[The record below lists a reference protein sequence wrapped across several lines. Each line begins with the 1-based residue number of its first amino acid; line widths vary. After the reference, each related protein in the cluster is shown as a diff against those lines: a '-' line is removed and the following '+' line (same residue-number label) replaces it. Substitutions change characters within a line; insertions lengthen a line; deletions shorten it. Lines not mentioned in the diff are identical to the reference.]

1 MPEALKTPNL
11 QNIKLKKNQILLK
24 EFQNIS
30 TTQKYTVWIIAQ
42 ISGQKTIWIEE
53 LEEFLGRD
61 AE

>member
-1 MPEALKTPNL
+1 MPEALKTPNF
-11 QNIKLKKNQILLK
+11 QIFLK

-30 TTQKYTVWIIAQ
+30 KTQKYTVWIIAQ